1 MAPPADIVPEPR
13 AVAPSMK
20 FTVPVGV
27 PEVALTLAVKV
38 TAFSNNDMTL
48 LLVTTTLVEAEAL
61 VSEKLAV
68 VRPDTVAVTV

>member
-1 MAPPADIVPEPR
+1 
-13 AVAPSMK
+13 MK

-27 PEVALTLAVKV
+27 PELALTLAVKV
-38 TAFSNNDMTL
+38 TALSNNDMTL

-68 VRPDTVAVTV
+68 VRPGTVAVTV

>member
-1 MAPPADIVPEPR
+1 
-13 AVAPSMK
+13 MK

-38 TAFSNNDMTL
+38 TALSNNDMTL